1 MKKILLVVEFVGRDG
16 FQQTDEKL
24 QEFVRQLNDL
34 NEIHIYCKQF
44 VLNEVGD
51 YIRSKG
57 VTIHTAENGS
67 VVNAPREFDEIV
79 TMDSWANQNVSM
91 FKAKSTAKH
100 ETKEEVSIE
109 IGETAKVT
117 YDMESKKVADIII
130 PHHNRHDHLKECLDR
145 IPNSQFNIIIVSGK
159 SFAKNCN
166 KGVLAA
172 ETENL
177 IFLNDD
183 TEPDA
188 SLLLSMCK
196 NKADIVGATQM
207 IPDKENKVFYGI
219 SLFNKYDQYSPHLT
233 EEKREVDIPNGFC
246 FRIKKSSW
254 EKLGGF
260 CEEFL
265 NGGEDTDLG
274 IRALE
279 QGMTIDYVL
288 KPIVHKHSQSEGRLV
303 YSKEN
308 QELLNKK
315 WPEDRIRKIIE
326 GDKKRVLIATNH
338 LNRLGGSETWTYTMA
353 KELERRGYEVD
364 VFTLLEGE
372 VSEKLSTVKHPRG
385 EYDLVLINHNT
396 CLARLKDVKGKKI
409 FTSHG
414 VFPELEQPIEGAD
427 KYVAISEE
435 VQDHLKV
442 KGFESTVI
450 RNGIDC
456 ERFKPKKKLNKKPKR
471 VLCMCQ
477 GEEARENV
485 RKACDELGIEVDD
498 TATRIW
504 DVEKKINDADIV
516 FTLGRGAYEAMACGR
531 AVIVYDSRVYSPTK
545 TADGIVTRKNA
556 KEIAKNNFSGRRYK
570 IRWTVEDIKKE
581 IKKYKPEMGADNRKI
596 AIESFNIKK
605 QVEKYINL

>member
-1 MKKILLVVEFVGRDG
+1 MKKILLAVEFVGRDG

-24 QEFVRQLNDL
+24 QEFVRKFNDL

-44 VLNEVGD
+44 VLNEAGD

-57 VTIHTAENGS
+57 VNIHTAENGS

-79 TMDSWANQNVSM
+79 AMDSWANQNIAM
-91 FKAKSTAKH
+91 FTTQSIKRPEDEKP
-100 ETKEEVSIE
+100 EVFEED
-109 IGETAKVT
+109 GEPAIVE

-130 PHHNRHDHLKECLDR
+130 PHHNRHDHLKDCLDK
-145 IPNSQFNIIIVSGK
+145 ISNSKFNIIVVSGK
-159 SFAKNCN
+159 SFAENCN
-166 KGVLAA
+166 KGAKIA

-183 TEPDA
+183 TEPDQ
-188 SLLLSMCK
+188 SVLLNMCE
-196 NKADIVGATQM
+196 NKADIVGATQF
-207 IPDKENKVFYGI
+207 IPAQEKVFYGI
-219 SLFNKYDQYSPHLT
+219 SLFNKYDQFSPHLT
-233 EEKREVDIPNGFC
+233 EDKDEVDIPNGFC
-246 FRIKKSSW
+246 FRVKKEAW
-254 EKLGGF
+254 EKLGGLDEKF
-260 CEEFL
+260 K
-265 NGGEDTDLG
+265 NGGEDTDFG
-274 IRALE
+274 MRALE
-279 QGMTIDYVL
+279 QGMTIDYVT
-288 KPIVHKHSQSEGRLV
+288 KPMIHKHSQSEGRLV
-303 YSKEN
+303 YHKEN
-308 QELLNKK
+308 QARLDKI
-315 WPEDRIRKIIE
+315 WPESKITKILK

-353 KELERRGYEVD
+353 KEFERRGYEVD
-364 VFTLLEGE
+364 VFTLAEGE
-372 VSEKLSTVKHPRG
+372 VSEKLSVVKHPRG
-385 EYDLVLINHNT
+385 QYDLVLINHNT
-396 CLARLKDVKGKKI
+396 CLARLENVKGRKI

-414 VFPELEQPIEGAD
+414 VFPDLEQPIEGAD
-427 KYVAISEE
+427 EYVAISEE
-435 VQDHLKV
+435 VQDHMKE

-456 ERFKPKKKLNKKPKR
+456 ERFKPKKKINKKPKK

-485 RKACDELGIEVDD
+485 RKACEELGIEVDD

-504 DVEKKINDADIV
+504 DVEKKINEADIV

-531 AVIVYDSRVYSPTK
+531 AVIVYDSRVYSPMK

-581 IKKYKPEMGADNRKI
+581 IKKYKPEMGTDNRKI
-596 AIESFNIKK
+596 ALESFNIKK
-605 QVEKYINL
+605 QAEKYINI